1 MLPLRRWLV
10 PAGKWLL
17 LLGTVLIACASI
29 ALAVLADNPWRSGW
43 RTLGRA
49 CTAVVAGSPLEPAG
63 AALRLGTDMHDC
75 GRAFALQ
82 RRPGERAAYALTIG
96 GGKARAGQ
104 VMLTLSAFAGQ
115 RRLERVQRRIVAPA
129 DLERTRLEFAVPAE
143 AGLIELA
150 VVVASGGQLDARAI
164 RLSRV
169 DSLQEPAVDAG
180 ALYEQAASLMAQHAL
195 QAPRLSDGDVARL
208 RPAAHATPGEAR
220 RAIRRL
226 LRVLGDNHSFLVD
239 PVQMQ
244 ALPQQSRARF
254 QPPRWELLE
263 GSWGYLE
270 VPGVLGGDAE
280 VTRQY
285 TKALLTALQEGHRH
299 GVRGW
304 VVDLRGNTGGAMWPM
319 VAGLE
324 PLLRGHPAGGFED
337 RTGQRTAWRT
347 PVPPGAAQVADLS
360 QLPVAVLTSPR
371 TASSGEAVA
380 VAFRARPRTRSFG
393 EPTAGLSTGN
403 RGFTLLDG
411 SVLQLTTVAFV
422 DGAGNRYGRELMP
435 AQPATQGAALD
446 EALRW
451 LQRQ

>member
-1 MLPLRRWLV
+1 MLALRRWLV

-43 RTLGRA
+43 RALGHA
-49 CTAVVAGSPLEPAG
+49 CTARVTGSPLDPSG

-82 RRPGERAAYALTIG
+82 RRPGERAAYALTIDG
-96 GGKARAGQ
+96 GRASAGQ

-129 DLERTRLEFAVPAE
+129 GLRHTRLEFAVPAE

-150 VVVASGGQLDARAI
+150 VVVLGGGQVDAHAI
-164 RLSRV
+164 RLS
-169 DSLQEPAVDAG
+169 PVDALQQPDVDAV
-180 ALYEQAASLMAQHAL
+180 ALYDQAAALMAQHAL
-195 QAPRLSDGDVARL
+195 QAPRLSDREVARW
-208 RPAAHATPGEAR
+208 RPMPQATPGEAR
-220 RAIRRL
+220 RAVRHL
-226 LRVLGDNHSFLVD
+226 LRALGDNHSFLVD

-285 TKALLTALQEGHRH
+285 TTALLSALQEGHRY

-304 VVDLRGNTGGAMWPM
+304 MVDLRGNTGGAMWPM
-319 VAGLE
+319 LAGLE
-324 PLLRGHPAGGFED
+324 PLLRGHPAGAFED
-337 RTGQRTAWRT
+337 RAGRRTAWRT
-347 PVPPGAAQVADLS
+347 RVSSGSAQVADLS

-422 DGAGNRYGRELMP
+422 DGAGIRYGHELMP
-435 AQPATQGAALD
+435 AQPAAQGAALD